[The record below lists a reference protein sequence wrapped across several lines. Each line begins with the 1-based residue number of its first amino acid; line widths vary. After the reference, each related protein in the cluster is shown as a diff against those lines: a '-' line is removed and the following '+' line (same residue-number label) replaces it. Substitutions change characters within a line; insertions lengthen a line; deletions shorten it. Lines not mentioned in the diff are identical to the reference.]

1 VWLLFHE
8 AMRLIKR
15 KKGFFDESLKEAEE
29 GANWLEQRQLEQLAL
44 VK

>member
-8 AMRLIKR
+8 AMRLV
-15 KKGFFDESLKEAEE
+15 KKGQGFFDEDLNEAEE
-29 GANWLEQRQLEQLAL
+29 GANWIEQRRIEQLER